1 MAGTDDKAM
10 TSPAFCKNGCGFY
23 GSPNTEGMCS
33 KCFRDLKKEDV
44 SATGGIQAGSTCRSE
59 NKAQMASGLS
69 PSLSQVGGVPSI
81 DVSKPSTDG
90 DSLVQPT
97 RIDMDDL
104 DGCLSTDSAS
114 IITSSSFSHR
124 EGTLSAS
131 TTINA
136 TAVAASDTMASSSF
150 ASLDSSNMAVV
161 PGTVNITSGANSGTT
176 TTATHSSTSIN
187 TNFHAPE
194 TSSTTPV
201 ALCATL
207 GTTTTIPTSSDIE
220 LPPNSADIVKPKKSR
235 CNVCNKKLGLTGF
248 TCRCGGLFCSI
259 HRYADGHQCGYDY
272 KTEAKNAIRKANPKV
287 DGEKIA
293 KI

>member
-44 SATGGIQAGSTCRSE
+44 SATPGISSGSTCRSE
-59 NKAQMASGLS
+59 NKAQMASGLTS
-69 PSLSQVGGVPSI
+69 SLSQVGGVPSI

-97 RIDMDDL
+97 RIDIDD
-104 DGCLSTDSAS
+104 CLSTDSAS
-114 IITSSSFSHR
+114 LITSNSFSHR
-124 EGTLSAS
+124 DAS
-131 TTINA
+131 VTTGPINNA
-136 TAVAASDTMASSSF
+136 TATAASEIMASSTF
-150 ASLDSSNMAVV
+150 ASLDANMAAVS
-161 PGTVNITSGANSGTT
+161 GTMNITGAISSTITT
-176 TTATHSSTSIN
+176 AAATHSPTSIN

-194 TSSTTPV
+194 TSSTLPV
-201 ALCATL
+201 AALCATP
-207 GTTTTIPTSSDIE
+207 GAASSS
-220 LPPNSADIVKPKKSR
+220 PPSTDLHSEPKPKKSR
-235 CNVCNKKLGLTGF
+235 CIVCNKKLGLTGF

-259 HRYADGHQCGYDY
+259 HRYADGHECGYDY